1 MADLPDTRPSLLV
14 RLRNRDDSEAWRQF
28 VEIYAPLIY
37 GLACKRGLQDAD
49 AADVTQEVFRAVS
62 GAVGVFQYDRNRGS
76 FRGWL
81 YTIARNKLND
91 FLARRTQAFPGGG
104 DADVQTLL
112 EQHPA
117 RDQEEAVWQRDYE
130 HRLFD
135 WAADQVRGEFH
146 ESTWQAFWQVAV
158 EGKSGQEAARA
169 LHLSVGAVHVAKS
182 RVLARLKKQIRELE
196 E

>member
-104 DADVQTLL
+104 
-112 EQHPA
+112 
-117 RDQEEAVWQRDYE
+117 
-130 HRLFD
+130 
-135 WAADQVRGEFH
+135 
-146 ESTWQAFWQVAV
+146 
-158 EGKSGQEAARA
+158 
-169 LHLSVGAVHVAKS
+169 
-182 RVLARLKKQIRELE
+182 
-196 E
+196 